1 MNTYLKY
8 QSPAIQFFAF
18 LAFAGGFFLLNALLT
33 FLFFHDINELLAN
46 PTVVIS
52 QEAITKFKV
61 VQIIS
66 AIISFLFPALLF
78 GYYSSPKALPYIGIQ
93 KTISPIVLI
102 PAIVLLF
109 VIQPF
114 IGYIGNL
121 NEHINFGEF
130 QKNMLK
136 MEAMYDRIM
145 KVFLQMHSFGDLLF
159 NLFIMALL
167 PAVSEELFFRG
178 AFQKALLRLS
188 NRPWIAIF
196 ISSTVFALLHGTLL
210 KVIPIFTLGLL
221 LGTIYHVTRNIWYTI
236 IIHFINNCLALLAYY
251 YGDRS
256 EFLKKLSDDNIQVPV
271 YMAIV
276 SVAISVGL
284 IYFIAKKGEEVL
296 PKTMT
301 DEDNDFIA

>member
-1 MNTYLKY
+1 ML
-8 QSPAIQFFAF
+8 S
-18 LAFAGGFFLLNALLT
+18 
-33 FLFFHDINELLAN
+33 N
-46 PTVVIS
+46 PSLVIS
-52 QEAITKFKV
+52 AEAITKFKI

-78 GYYSSPKALPYIGIQ
+78 GYYSSPKALPYVGIQ
-93 KTISPIVLI
+93 RTVSPIVLI
-102 PAIVLLF
+102 PAIILLF

-114 IGYIGNL
+114 IGYIGKL
-121 NEHINFGEF
+121 NEHINFGSF
-130 QKNMLK
+130 QKSMLEI
-136 MEAMYDRIM
+136 EAMYDRIM
-145 KVFLQMHSFGDLLF
+145 KVFLQMHSLGDLLF

-196 ISSTVFALLHGTLL
+196 ISSAVFALLHGTLL
-210 KVIPIFTLGLL
+210 KVIPIFALGLL
-221 LGTIYHVTRNIWYTI
+221 LGTVYHVTRNIWYTI
-236 IIHFINNCLALLAYY
+236 TIHFINNGLALLAYY

-256 EFLKKLSDDNIQVPV
+256 EFLKKLSDDTTLVPV
-271 YMAIV
+271 YQAII
-276 SVAISVGL
+276 SVVISVGI

-296 PKTMT
+296 PKAMT